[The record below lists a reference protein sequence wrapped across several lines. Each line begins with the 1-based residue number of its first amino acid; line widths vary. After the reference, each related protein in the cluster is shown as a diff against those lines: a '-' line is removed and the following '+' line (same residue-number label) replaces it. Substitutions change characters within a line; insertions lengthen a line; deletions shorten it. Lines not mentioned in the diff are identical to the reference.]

1 MTEEQ
6 IKILGFEKET
16 DESDTNNPFYYY
28 YLDITPGL
36 SFITQA
42 SDEVENEEWVVEMF
56 EVSEIKFKDAKT
68 LSILIDIL
76 NQNKDEN

>member
-28 YLDITPGL
+28 NLDITPGL

-42 SDEVENEEWVVEMF
+42 SDEVENGEWVVEMF

-68 LSILIDIL
+68 LSTLIDIL